1 MKKRTKN
8 LLTKFRTPGG
18 TKTNETK
25 KKTPDAKVSVDLQT
39 ASIWKN
45 ESKGKAFYNVTL
57 NRRYRTAKGDRKST
71 DSSGAEDLLALAKL
85 ADLAH
90 TKVLELQNGAGK

>member
-1 MKKRTKN
+1 MSVK
-8 LLTKFRTPGG
+8 
-18 TKTNETK
+18 NETK
-25 KKTPDAKVSVDLQT
+25 KDAPVAKVSVGLQA

-45 ESKGKAFYNVTL
+45 ESEGRAFYNVTFD
-57 NRRYRTAKGDRKST
+57 RRYRNAKGDWKST
-71 DSSGAEDLLALAKL
+71 GSYGAEDLLALAKL